1 MGSAEG
7 AAAMFLASENHHDGG
22 HRGRNVRESTPFFFF
37 FFFGNEWRCVMGRP
51 KNEQKSYL
59 NRGRDLD
66 RPLEQESDGNGQLIC
81 VVESEDASLLSLA
94 HTSRT

>member
-1 MGSAEG
+1 MGQ
-7 AAAMFLASENHHDGG
+7 
-22 HRGRNVRESTPFFFF
+22 
-37 FFFGNEWRCVMGRP
+37 P